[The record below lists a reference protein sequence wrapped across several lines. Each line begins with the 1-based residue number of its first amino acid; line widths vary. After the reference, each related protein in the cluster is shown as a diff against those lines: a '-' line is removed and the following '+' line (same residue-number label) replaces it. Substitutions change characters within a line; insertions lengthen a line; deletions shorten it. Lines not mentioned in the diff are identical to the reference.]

1 MVVSREV
8 FAMRVLDCLKEWR
21 SRGALAQEREAE
33 GARDELD
40 EEILRHDLSGVKEDT
55 FVAGG
60 DGHVVPG
67 LPMTTSHEVYEE
79 FEHDERAPAD
89 PAP

>member
-1 MVVSREV
+1 M
-8 FAMRVLDCLKEWR
+8 FPMRILDRLKEWR
-21 SRGALAQEREAE
+21 TRGVLAREREVE

-40 EEILRHDLSGVKEDT
+40 QEILRRDLSGVKEDA

-60 DGHVVPG
+60 DGQVLPG